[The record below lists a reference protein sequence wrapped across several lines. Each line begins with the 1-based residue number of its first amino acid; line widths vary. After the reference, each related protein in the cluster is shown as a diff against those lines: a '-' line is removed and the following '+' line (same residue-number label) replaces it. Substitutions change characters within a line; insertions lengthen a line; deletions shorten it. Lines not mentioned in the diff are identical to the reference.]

1 MVSYSSI
8 KSQGPFMGVH
18 CPKIA
23 ISFLFISQ
31 TFLNLQIYKMLEV
44 KTVISRV
51 GRNVKKMVY
60 VFSSSWDLDSQIN
73 DC

>member
-23 ISFLFISQ
+23 ISLACLLKLFL
-31 TFLNLQIYKMLEV
+31 
-44 KTVISRV
+44 
-51 GRNVKKMVY
+51 
-60 VFSSSWDLDSQIN
+60 SSKHS
-73 DC
+73 

>member
-23 ISFLFISQ
+23 ISLGCLLKLS
-31 TFLNLQIYKMLEV
+31 LSPKHSYKMLEV

-51 GRNVKKMVY
+51 NRNVKKMVY
-60 VFSSSWDLDSQIN
+60 VFSSS
-73 DC
+73 

>member
-23 ISFLFISQ
+23 ISLGCLLKLSFISQ
-31 TFLNLQIYKMLEV
+31 TFLNLQIYKMLKA

-51 GRNVKKMVY
+51 NRNMKKMVY
-60 VFSSSWDLDSQIN
+60 VFSS
-73 DC
+73 C

>member
-23 ISFLFISQ
+23 ISLGCLLKLS
-31 TFLNLQIYKMLEV
+31 FLNLQIYKMLEV

-51 GRNVKKMVY
+51 NRNAKKMVY
-60 VFSSSWDLDSQIN
+60 VFSS
-73 DC
+73 C